1 MPHPRGFHPGFSFS
15 CRIISGTWEKWEKWE
30 NRERGWEGHREKAE
44 LTAPQEPP
52 SCGEGSGKGRK
63 GQHPAGQIIPNGT
76 SVPAGISVC
85 FLLEF
90 LVFSCCNLWLFPPGV
105 CDYFLLEFA
114 PIWDKSPTFNSPLC
128 QELRMI
134 TGCHRMSQ
142 DDHRVIL
149 VDHRVVT
156 G

>member
-1 MPHPRGFHPGFSFS
+1 MGKGLGRG
-15 CRIISGTWEKWEKWE
+15 
-30 NRERGWEGHREKAE
+30 ERGSTQLGRSSQME
-44 LTAPQEPP
+44 PQ
-52 SCGEGSGKGRK
+52 
-63 GQHPAGQIIPNGT
+63 
-76 SVPAGISVC
+76 
-85 FLLEF
+85 FLLGF
-90 LVFSCCNLWLFPPGV
+90 LFFSYWNLWLFPPGV